1 MPTPPRHPDTRPVCV
16 GRTVPAPGFLP
27 TQGPRLFYP
36 TPDAD
41 LVAHPQGTAPGAS
54 FASTGRALTAV
65 LSAGHPGCGH
75 PHWAPRPAVAS
86 PALPRS
92 RSSSRPPLLNG
103 HPNPHL
109 LLTDPL
115 GFYPPLPS
123 QSSLLAAQS
132 SVTRWVSLA
141 FPMRKPQPQGLLAV
155 LRTPLGRPAQGDA
168 RPEHG
173 PWVSSLCATLSQKG
187 GLGVISA
194 LLSLRG
200 PWQRSHLD
208 INTHQKRARAHTRS
222 RGSQSPE
229 GRHCQQ
235 ARTSGGPRDAKE
247 CQPRRCK
254 VKCGTYEIKR
264 LRSLRVPWRPIPNA
278 REPSSLWVAKCF
290 AVEGFHSLPLKMA
303 ELPPAL
309 VFLTP
314 FSP

>member
-1 MPTPPRHPDTRPVCV
+1 MPDR
-16 GRTVPAPGFLP
+16 
-27 TQGPRLFYP
+27 
-36 TPDAD
+36 
-41 LVAHPQGTAPGAS
+41 
-54 FASTGRALTAV
+54 ST
-65 LSAGHPGCGH
+65 
-75 PHWAPRPAVAS
+75 
-86 PALPRS
+86 
-92 RSSSRPPLLNG
+92 
-103 HPNPHL
+103 
-109 LLTDPL
+109 
-115 GFYPPLPS
+115 
-123 QSSLLAAQS
+123 
-132 SVTRWVSLA
+132 
-141 FPMRKPQPQGLLAV
+141 
-155 LRTPLGRPAQGDA
+155 
-168 RPEHG
+168 G

-229 GRHCQQ
+229 GRHCQR
-235 ARTSGGPRDAKE
+235 ARTSGGPRDATE

-254 VKCGTYEIKR
+254 VKCGTHEIKR

-290 AVEGFHSLPLKMA
+290 AVESFHSLPLKMA

-309 VFLTP
+309 VFPTP